1 MAALQLN
8 LTKPEDV
15 VQKLALNL
23 DKGERFR
30 VRLSWDGDVDLDLHA
45 FVAVNTGREG
55 ETSKVSSFADILSTY
70 NVKRVIRGQVVGTLE
85 KKPDGSFEIYAGALV
100 HSPDALD
107 GSADGDDEWVAVQPD
122 RLTPPAGGAIEIP
135 LLATIHPQNS
145 GKTFRDV
152 KNARFIIENSL
163 GQEQMNVSLS
173 DQFGEFVGVQGGSI
187 MVEQSGSSFA
197 PIGVGFN
204 SDFNQ
209 VLSHF
214 S

>member
-15 VQKLALNL
+15 VQKLSLSL
-23 DKGERFR
+23 DKGERFK
-30 VRLSWDGDVDLDLHA
+30 VRLSWEGDVDLDLHA
-45 FVAVNTGREG
+45 FVAVNVGQG
-55 ETSKVSSFADILSTY
+55 SKVSSFDDILSTY
-70 NVKRVIRGQVVGTLE
+70 NVKRVIRGQAVGTLE

-107 GSADGDDEWVAVQPD
+107 GSATGDDEFVTIQPD
-122 RLTPPAGGAIEIP
+122 RLNPPVGGAIEIP

-163 GQEQMNVSLS
+163 GEEQMNVSLS

-197 PIGVGFN
+197 LIGVGFN
-204 SDFNQ
+204 NDFNQ
-209 VLSHF
+209 VLAHF